1 MAINSPNGKEKA
13 DLAVLEILKNGPPDV
28 PGGLYKR
35 RFVCFSCWFSQGRS
49 GNMYLIKHKN
59 LRDGRDETF
68 SQILRRVI
76 LPLPRKSSPPRQRRS
91 KCRTRR
97 NRQTEKCGPQRGR
110 HKKKL
115 NLHHARACT
124 IGLMV
129 SARVAVRESRR
140 SKRWASAGQRTSSS
154 RTDESS

>member
-1 MAINSPNGKEKA
+1 MMAINSPNGKEKA

-76 LPLPRKSSPPRQRRS
+76 LPLPASRVLRVRGEVNAGHAETARR
-91 KCRTRR
+91 
-97 NRQTEKCGPQRGR
+97 
-110 HKKKL
+110 
-115 NLHHARACT
+115 
-124 IGLMV
+124 
-129 SARVAVRESRR
+129 
-140 SKRWASAGQRTSSS
+140 
-154 RTDESS
+154 